1 MNKQPET
8 QSVSVE
14 ENLLDNVMG
23 TIITNSEGLINN
35 HNGEGYSYASSVYL
49 NNINAELT
57 TLLHSHTHTDSLATE
72 EVLKEILETIRK
84 AVAVDLGP
92 DGMCEIEIG
101 TTKVRNIIKAIATK
115 RGITLSDSNLK

>member
-1 MNKQPET
+1 MNKQT

-14 ENLLDNVMG
+14 ENSLDNVMG
-23 TIITNSEGLINN
+23 TIIANSEGLINN

-57 TLLHSHTHTDSLATE
+57 TLLHSHSLAIE

-115 RGITLSDSNLK
+115 RGITLSDNN